1 MVKCTPRPP
10 HLWFY
15 LALLI
20 MFSKCHYDFYKCDSC
35 LLLHPYSPGK
45 TISIE
50 PAQVLSR
57 FGLTPECLTLC
68 NSMAGPFLNT
78 ATWWVRAHEF
88 GGGDTI
94 QSIAGL
100 KSHQTT
106 AHFWAELFESFPL
119 SPGWASEPPS
129 LHESSAAPHPGTLP
143 PSLLPAL
150 MPVLGQ
156 SCSDMHLFPQYPMD
170 EPMLSIPPGPQ
181 HTVGL

>member
-68 NSMAGPFLNT
+68 NSMDCSLPGCSVHGILQARRLE
-78 ATWWVRAHEF
+78 WVA
-88 GGGDTI
+88 I
-94 QSIAGL
+94 
-100 KSHQTT
+100 
-106 AHFWAELFESFPL
+106 
-119 SPGWASEPPS
+119 
-129 LHESSAAPHPGTLP
+129 SSSRGSSRHRDRTHVSDIFCIGRQ
-143 PSLLPAL
+143 
-150 MPVLGQ
+150 VL
-156 SCSDMHLFPQYPMD
+156 DY
-170 EPMLSIPPGPQ
+170 
-181 HTVGL
+181 